1 MADEV
6 REFSKEEAQGT
17 LFHGAPQ
24 PSVVAPVVQKAA
36 NIPVPPPL
44 SVKSV
49 EKGTPVAKQGD
60 ALSLVQKVVEA
71 NKKLQAS
78 TEAPKPPSAIGGLV
92 DDLTANWKPLAIG
105 AATAATAYGAY
116 RLIKGNKS
124 ETSVPNQRV
133 EPTFATAEETAT
145 FKPIEQP
152 AAPSKLALESE
163 AKFGVPLSDV
173 ERHFDVKIT
182 NLKDAE
188 ILSNSYKNSLPQ
200 GMIPGIPTGQ
210 PNVSS
215 NPAGAFSQAPNYSPA
230 PPAPQGGFD
239 PARIGQ
245 PLQDPLAGRGYQTP
259 IQEIGPRAP
268 SVGEAVST
276 GGNVDQA
283 IKQTVANQLDATAPQ
298 GMRENYKRSKT
309 EPIGPGAFNHLANNV
324 GLDNATKIWQEVYG
338 QKNVPYAEYMAQYS
352 KAAGKEMQGPV
363 RPLAEGAKPGGSFGT
378 PKYIPEYIKGSASPQ
393 ALMATAAAS
402 AIPALAAAGYQAYKG
417 NKEKVDAELKDAW
430 ESMKSVVT
438 MPIDVAKAA
447 GKGNFGPFKDLLMSM
462 NPGTLLMNEAN
473 KRDEAAIQRM
483 IQAEKVGAGRGIAPP
498 SAYQR

>member
-6 REFSKEEAQGT
+6 KEFSREEAQGT

-24 PSVVAPVVQKAA
+24 PSVMAPVVQRAA

-49 EKGTPVAKQGD
+49 EKGTPVAKQPD
-60 ALSLVQKVVEA
+60 ALSLVKRVSEAQKE
-71 NKKLQAS
+71 LQAS
-78 TEAPKPPSAIGGLV
+78 VEAPKPPSAMGGLV
-92 DDLTANWKPLAIG
+92 DELVANWKPLAIG
-105 AATAATAYGAY
+105 AGVVATGMAAKRYLGRKEPAAPTV
-116 RLIKGNKS
+116 K
-124 ETSVPNQRV
+124 V
-133 EPTFATAEETAT
+133 EPSFATAEETAT

-173 ERHFDVKIT
+173 EKHFDVKIT

-245 PLQDPLAGRGYQTP
+245 PLQDPLAGQGYQTP
-259 IQEIGPRAP
+259 VQEIGPRAS
-268 SVGEAVST
+268 SVGEAVAT

-283 IKQTVANQLDATAPQ
+283 IKQTVANQLDTTVPQ

>member
-6 REFSKEEAQGT
+6 KEFSREEAQGT

-24 PSVVAPVVQKAA
+24 PSVMAPVVQRAV

-49 EKGTPVAKQGD
+49 EKGTPVAKQPD
-60 ALSLVQKVVEA
+60 ALSLVKRVSEAQKE
-71 NKKLQAS
+71 LQAS
-78 TEAPKPPSAIGGLV
+78 VEAPKPPSAMGGLV
-92 DDLTANWKPLAIG
+92 DELVANWKPLAIG
-105 AATAATAYGAY
+105 AGVVATGMAAKRYLGRKEPAAPTV
-116 RLIKGNKS
+116 K
-124 ETSVPNQRV
+124 V
-133 EPTFATAEETAT
+133 EPSFATAEETAT

-173 ERHFDVKIT
+173 EKHFDVKIT

-259 IQEIGPRAP
+259 VQDIGPRAP
-268 SVGEAVST
+268 SVGEAVAT

-283 IKQTVANQLDATAPQ
+283 IKQTVANQLDTTAPQ